1 MTGKITLLLI
11 FILCVCGAKAQVAD
25 TTGQQ
30 VDIYYSTPNQ
40 ALYNELDPEVQQDE
54 DIFPSR
60 EVIDKGEV
68 YHDLGADLDAYY
80 SASWKEIKS

>member
-1 MTGKITLLLI
+1 MDFSKITKSPIVLKEENKRYA
-11 FILCVCGAKAQVAD
+11 F
-25 TTGQQ
+25 
-30 VDIYYSTPNQ
+30 
-40 ALYNELDPEVQQDE
+40 DPSKEMRGYLKVQQDE